1 MPNPYRRYTTVELE
15 RLQTL
20 PDGYT
25 EGIPESQRRKVIGNG
40 WTAEVI
46 AHILK
51 GIKENG

>member
-25 EGIPESQRRKVIGNG
+25 EGISESQRRKVIGNG

-51 GIKENG
+51 GIKDG